1 MRPYGALGGENLVD
15 QLPNLGREDEMLSA
29 MGMSSMDDLFSDIPE
44 HVRRV
49 TPLDLPP
56 PQTEEEILREARM
69 LLDMN
74 ISVDSRPSFLG
85 AGLYSNF
92 VPTMVPMLAT
102 RGEFLTAYTPYQ
114 PEVSQ
119 GILQAMWE
127 FQTLISEL
135 VALPVSNVSMYD
147 ASTSAAEALTC
158 AVRIHDRKATQKS
171 TIYVSELLPPDRMSV
186 IQNYTQGAEIVI
198 KKIPHDDDGML
209 DLTAAAEAQGASA
222 VYVEQPNALGLLDT
236 GLCKLKSIIGDET
249 ALIVGVQPVSLGLVT
264 PPGEYG
270 ADIVVGEGQ
279 PFGIGPTGGGP
290 IYGIF
295 ACTQAYIRQMPGRI
309 VGLSMDSDGER
320 AFTLTLST
328 REQHIRRHRATSNI
342 CSNET
347 LIALMGAMHMS
358 LLGPDGLQTL
368 AKRNAGACAATKTA
382 LLSING
388 IEAVHPNG
396 SHFNEFAIRLPKPT
410 ADLLSFLD
418 EECDI
423 TGGFDLSRW
432 WPEREQELLVCATDQ
447 IDAEDID
454 ELVEGIQDW
463 LEGYQ

>member
-29 MGMSSMDDLFSDIPE
+29 MGMSSMDDLFSEIPG

-49 TPLDLPP
+49 TPRDLPP

-198 KKIPHDDDGML
+198 KTIPHDDDGML

>member
-198 KKIPHDDDGML
+198 KTIPHDDDGML